1 MIVAYSGDMRQN
13 ERRLMIEKWRNIC
26 DRSKLETTV
35 VPAND
40 FLAPIMTPL
49 KHWIGKFEFYCQ
61 NYLSMRMSNKW
72 PLLEDPHGLAL
83 EAKHIFDLI
92 PLILLFVYYIYQE
105 QNP

>member
-40 FLAPIMTPL
+40 FLSPIMTPL

-83 EAKHIFDLI
+83 EALKARLRRNQHKFSNHL
-92 PLILLFVYYIYQE
+92 
-105 QNP
+105 